1 MSRRKK
7 ESSNL
12 KFAAF
17 FFILVGAL
25 VFLSLIFRVA
35 LLIKESK
42 FDGSSHF
49 TILIQNSRAQV
60 ISFSPKSSTV
70 GILTLENTSPKSL
83 EIPIDAGIFS
93 TSPVNNKNLVS
104 SLSKMLFDFRPAPAG
119 AKNQKEINFI
129 DIFRLLLFS
138 ETVKENSISEKL
150 ITDKSDK
157 SKIDSIVSTFFA
169 DPQVLDEKASIEIVN
184 ATDVYGLGNRL
195 ANLVSNMGG
204 NVILVS
210 TGESKN
216 NSEIQYTR
224 GGYTVEKLSSI
235 LGIRSVKTEKKG
247 LPDVIIVIGN
257 DNINTLKF

>member
-1 MSRRKK
+1 MREKSMSRRKTA
-7 ESSNL
+7 SNL

-25 VFLSLIFRVA
+25 VFLSLIFRIV

-49 TILIQNSRAQV
+49 TILIQNSRVQV

-70 GILTLENTSPKSL
+70 GILTLENISSKSL
-83 EIPIDAGIFS
+83 EIPIDARIFS
-93 TSPVNNKNLVS
+93 TSPVNSRNLSS
-104 SLSKMLFDFRPAPAG
+104 SLSKMLFDF
-119 AKNQKEINFI
+119 KSQKEINFI

-150 ITDKSDK
+150 ITDKSEK
-157 SKIDSIVSTFFA
+157 IKIDSTVSTFFA
-169 DPQVLDEKASIEIVN
+169 DPEILDEKASIEIIN
-184 ATDVYGLGNRL
+184 ATDIYGLGNRL

-216 NSEIQYTR
+216 NSEIEYTR
-224 GGYTVEKLSSI
+224 GSYTVEKLSSI
-235 LGIRSVKTEKKG
+235 LGIRSVKSDKKG

-257 DNINTLKF
+257 DSINTLKF